1 VPPARTGI
9 VKILDLGLALLGTN
23 EPNRPEMTA
32 AGTAMGTADY
42 VSPEQVADSHSVD
55 IRSDI
60 YSLGCTLS
68 KLLSGRAPFVG
79 PEFKNDVTKM
89 MAHVNKT
96 PAPISLLR
104 TDLPPGLATVIER
117 MMAKRPEDRFG
128 TPAEVVTA
136 LAPFAV
142 GCDLGRLLD
151 EARGTLSPPAVEA
164 PPTASTGKL
173 SDSAHLDTATCTP
186 LAPVLRGKGPAVKGD
201 SRAHR

>member
-1 VPPARTGI
+1 
-9 VKILDLGLALLGTN
+9 
-23 EPNRPEMTA
+23 
-32 AGTAMGTADY
+32 
-42 VSPEQVADSHSVD
+42 
-55 IRSDI
+55 
-60 YSLGCTLS
+60 
-68 KLLSGRAPFVG
+68 
-79 PEFKNDVTKM
+79 
-89 MAHVNKT
+89 
-96 PAPISLLR
+96 
-104 TDLPPGLATVIER
+104 LATVIER

-151 EARGTLSPPAVEA
+151 EARGTFSPPAVEA

-201 SRAHR
+201 SRAHRESVGVAYGAGHRRHGLCLGLAPRTAGQGRPDDPILSCDCEVIATRSVRLSGLRAGLRGVKGGLGVTA